1 MKEELSFEEWLPKVS
16 GIIEKM
22 QIFSKDAMPRDGG
35 EISEALSLAFEY
47 RQTAGELLAEINN
60 YIIQARAKFT
70 IEVKKKMPD
79 FTAAD
84 RKVIVEDEIRFY
96 LRAQNILEVTYST
109 LKEKCYALQR
119 INQ

>member
-1 MKEELSFEEWLPKVS
+1 MTFEEWLAVESPN
-16 GIIEKM
+16 IEKM
-22 QIFSKDAMPRDGG
+22 QEFSKAPLPTTGA
-35 EISEALSLAFEY
+35 EISSALSLAFEY

>member
-1 MKEELSFEEWLPKVS
+1 VTFEEWLAVESPN
-16 GIIEKM
+16 IEKM
-22 QIFSKDAMPRDGG
+22 QEFSKAPLPTTGA
-35 EISEALSLAFEY
+35 EISSALSLAFEY